1 VPDTAKQPVVSVVTP
16 VFNGAAFIA
25 ENVELIRSEF
35 GSSGISYELIVVS
48 DGSVDETVEQAVAA
62 GHPEVRV
69 FHYDRNLGKGYAVK
83 LGLLAARGRYAGFID
98 SDLDLHPSELPKFLE
113 AMETE
118 GLDAAIGSKRHPH
131 SQVDYPLRRRVYSW
145 LYQQLIRVLFQLHVR
160 DTQVGIKLFRR
171 ELVDAV
177 APHLL
182 VKRYAFDL
190 ELLAVAAGSGFRR
203 IEELPVQLRYGFQG
217 STGMSP
223 LAIAQ
228 ALWDTAAIFYR
239 LRILRYYSR
248 RRLVVGDR
256 RAAPPLRCTVAIIG
270 RSSTEG
276 LDATLSALGRM
287 ERPPEVVST
296 ELAAPRREGDDITA
310 RRLQA
315 LQQSDTDLIA
325 FFQPGTVPAT
335 NWLGALLPYFANPH
349 VVAVGGPILPATAGG
364 LRVGATAAVY
374 ESRFAAGP
382 VARRH
387 VPGNL
392 RETQD
397 QPLQNLLVRRDTALA
412 TDAFGQAAR
421 HQDDGDLCRQLGRGS
436 SVLFTPEAP
445 VLAPMPTL
453 VRPLLRTLHSH
464 GRARGRSLGTG
475 RGAPLSAAAPAA
487 FALAALL
494 APGYARLPRSAR
506 RAGLVLGAAYAVG
519 LVYASGHA
527 AFRHRSLRVGLAFAL
542 AAPASHLAY
551 GAGALRGLGES
562 LLTRRAPDSEP
573 ASAERLL
580 SHNSDE
586 GGMPKVPSGDPL
598 RER

>member
-1 VPDTAKQPVVSVVTP
+1 VLSVVTP

-25 ENVELIRSEF
+25 ENVEIIRREF
-35 GSSGISYELIVVS
+35 GSAGIAYELIVVS
-48 DGSVDETVEQAVAA
+48 DGSVDATVEQALAA

-69 FHYDRNLGKGYAVK
+69 LHYDRNLGKGYAVK

-98 SDLDLHPSELPKFLE
+98 SDLDLNPSELPKFLQ
-113 AMETE
+113 AMETH
-118 GLDAAIGSKRHPH
+118 GLDAAIGSKRHPE

-145 LYQQLIRVLFQLHVR
+145 LYQQLIRALFQLHVR

-171 ELVDAV
+171 ELIDVV

-190 ELLAVAAGSGFRR
+190 ELLAVAADSGFRR
-203 IEELPVQLRYGFQG
+203 IEELPVRLRYGFRG
-217 STGMSP
+217 STGVSP

-239 LRILRYYSR
+239 LRILRYYRR

-256 RAAPPLRCTVAIIG
+256 RMTPPLSCTVAIIG
-270 RSSTEG
+270 PSSTEG
-276 LDATLSALGRM
+276 LDATLAALGRM

-296 ELAAPRREGDDITA
+296 ELAAPRHRGDDVTA

-325 FFQPGTVPAT
+325 FLQPGTLPAT
-335 NWLGALLPYFANPH
+335 NWLGALLPYFGNPR
-349 VVAVGGPILPATAGG
+349 VVAVGGPVLPAAAGA
-364 LRVGATAAVY
+364 LRVAATAAVY

-392 RETQD
+392 RETHD
-397 QPLQNLLVRRDTALA
+397 QPLQNLLVRREAALA
-412 TDAFGQAAR
+412 TDAFGEAAR
-421 HQDDGDLCRQLGRGS
+421 HQDDGGLCRQLGSGGT
-436 SVLFTPEAP
+436 VLFTPEAP
-445 VLAPMPTL
+445 VLASMPTL

-487 FALAALL
+487 FAFAALL
-494 APGYARLPRSAR
+494 APGYVRLPRSAR
-506 RAGLVLGAAYAVG
+506 RAGLALGASYAAG
-519 LVYASGHA
+519 LVFASGNA
-527 AFRHRSLRVGLAFAL
+527 AFRHRSIPVGIALAL
-542 AAPASHLAY
+542 AAPASHFAY
-551 GAGALRGLGES
+551 GSGALRGLAES
-562 LLTRRAPDSEP
+562 LLAGRALDDRVSDGRLQSHQRDERGVPEI
-573 ASAERLL
+573 AS
-580 SHNSDE
+580 S
-586 GGMPKVPSGDPL
+586 DPL